1 MAPTSLQKPGLTR
14 AWCPWIWEMAGRESP
29 RPPLHVSSGNR
40 VQTVEILL
48 AGGAV
53 LLTGV

>member
-1 MAPTSLQKPGLTR
+1 MAPTSLQKPGQTQACR
-14 AWCPWIWEMAGRESP
+14 PWIWGMAGQESP
-29 RPPLHVSSGNR
+29 SPPLHVSSGNR